1 MKSKFSLEEVLG
13 YLDIA
18 AVNNLPENT
27 IIAGISTDTRTIQT
41 GNIFVALKGDKFDG
55 HDFVETA
62 IEKGAPI
69 CLVNQEW
76 FQNQSNYK
84 LPLIVVP
91 NTLYALGELAN
102 LYRSK
107 FDIPVIAV
115 AGSNGKTTTKDFIAH
130 ILSQKYKV
138 LKTEGNL
145 NNQIGVP
152 LTLFKLST
160 EHQIA
165 IIEIGTNQFGE
176 INRLCEIVQPN
187 FGLITNIGKEHL
199 EAFVDLDGVEMEE
212 TSLFGYLMK
221 HNGVAIINND
231 DERLKK
237 YGKIIENKFTFGM
250 GSENNLN
257 YSIAFDDELYASI
270 EFEINGRK
278 FSAKLNTK
286 GFSVAMA
293 CIPAVAVG
301 LLFEL
306 SEKEII
312 DGIKSFT
319 LPEYGHYGRM
329 QILNLGNITILNDTY
344 NANPSSMQLALETMK
359 NLGGRRTKIA
369 VLGDMLE
376 LGDAS
381 VSEHRELLQNAEE
394 ICDKIFIFG
403 NEMKKA
409 YNTLNLVKTKYFE
422 DKNDIPLALKQTILG
437 DEIVLFKASRGM
449 ECENI
454 LTEFINNF

>member
-1 MKSKFSLEEVLG
+1 MNLKFSLEEVLG
-13 YLDIA
+13 YLDIT

-27 IIAGISTDTRTIQT
+27 PIEGVSTDTRTIQP
-41 GNIFVALKGDKFDG
+41 GNIFVALKGNKFDG
-55 HDFVETA
+55 HDFVEIA
-62 IEKGAPI
+62 IERGAPI

-76 FQNQSNYK
+76 FQDHNNDK

-102 LYRSK
+102 LYRCK

-138 LKTEGNL
+138 LKTESNL
-145 NNQIGVP
+145 NNQIGLP
-152 LTLFKLST
+152 LTLFRLSA

-165 IIEIGTNQFGE
+165 VIEIGTNQFGE
-176 INRLCEIVQPN
+176 INRLCEIAQPN

-212 TSLFGYLMK
+212 TSLFAYLMK
-221 HNGVAIINND
+221 HNGIAIINND

-237 YGKIIENKFTFGM
+237 YGKIIENKFTFGS

-257 YSIAFDDELYASI
+257 YSISFDEELFASV
-270 EFEINGRK
+270 EFESNGVK
-278 FSAKLNTK
+278 FQAKLNTK
-286 GFSVAMA
+286 GYGVAMA

-306 SEKEII
+306 SEKDII
-312 DGIKSFT
+312 EGIQSFK
-319 LPEYGHYGRM
+319 LPEYGLYGRM
-329 QILNLGNITILNDTY
+329 QILNLGNLTILNDTY
-344 NANPSSMQLALETMK
+344 NANPSSMQLALETIK
-359 NLGGRRTKIA
+359 KLGAHRTKIA
-369 VLGDMLE
+369 ILGDMLE

-381 VSEHRELLQNAEE
+381 LNEHCELLQKAEE

-409 YNTLNLVKTKYFE
+409 YQTLRLAKAKYFE
-422 DKNDIPLALKQTILG
+422 DKNEIPTALKQAIVGNEIL
-437 DEIVLFKASRGM
+437 LFKASRAM
-449 ECENI
+449 RCENI
-454 LTEFINNF
+454 LTVFINNF